1 MKRISTKIMIMA
13 VFLLMLVSSDVLAG
27 SEEMLSTA
35 GTLIK
40 PVNVNASDEIGISY
54 RTHVQN
60 VGWESSWVTDELT
73 SGTQG
78 KSLRLEGIQIK
89 LTGDVPDGA
98 RIEYR
103 THVQN
108 EGWEANW
115 PYDGDVA
122 GTQGKG
128 LRLEGIQ
135 IRLVN
140 LPGYSVEYRTHVQN
154 VGWEKTWASDG
165 DVSGTY
171 GQSLRLEGIQIRIIK
186 SGADLTEYD
195 SILDIIKKTEA
206 DEFTT
211 YSWERLKS
219 VLAANIVTIEN
230 SQDEVDAATAA
241 IEEAYNDLESTADAV
256 VYSKAG
262 TYGLSGSTTT
272 ISQNVIVSADGV
284 ILQNLKIKGDLI
296 ITEEVEDGNV
306 TLNNVT
312 VEGKTYVRGGGEN
325 SIHINGGVYNTITVQ
340 TTYDGKVRIVAK
352 NSAGLDVIIADDVS
366 GDEIILEGTFDQVLV
381 DAPKAKITTQGT
393 TVINKM
399 TVSEEGAAS
408 TITLEASTRVDNMVL
423 DGKADLKGKGRIVS
437 AYVNADNVTY
447 ETEPEALTVSSKVK
461 IPPKAPDPILVTS
474 ITVTSANNV
483 TSVAKGSKLQM
494 TATVKPT
501 DATTQKITWSV
512 TNGSGAASISSTG
525 LLTAE
530 TTGIIT
536 VKATATDGSG
546 KVGEKMLTVN
556 TQADPE
562 LTTESTIVQ
571 ETLNPDVVIKLLN
584 DTFTSEAG
592 TVANWTGNFGTT
604 GLTIGSV
611 TRDSDTQV
619 TVHLNGTAKRGDLKI
634 QAKTG
639 ALSRGVVS
647 NEMPL
652 TVPGIPL
659 TAISITGNATV
670 GSTLTAVVSPVDAT
684 VSYQW
689 QRADT
694 VAGTYTNITG
704 ATAATYKPVIS
715 DETKFIKVTVIGTGK
730 YSETK
735 TSAATTAVAG
745 VSIAVANDGSII
757 EGIENNEVITVT
769 LSNDTFIETQIN
781 MTNITMTGLPEGITV
796 GSVAYTD
803 ATHARITLSGNSTVD
818 YDDHVT
824 ATVQVAPAAF
834 TNGGVA
840 KSAALI
846 FTAVK
851 ENALVAPTAG
861 VVDDA
866 ANTFGWTY
874 NATQTNV
881 SDYEYSVDG
890 GVSWTVCTAKP
901 QTGISGAY
909 AAGKVQVRAKAT
921 LRQPASPPLESSAPF
936 TLPTASITVT
946 TDGDITEGAENG
958 KKLYI
963 AVNNDTLVQLSTIL
977 ANVTLTGLPT
987 GVSVSGVAYVDATN
1001 LTITLLGNA
1010 TEDYDANR
1018 SVTVEIKTAALN
1030 RGVSLNNTV
1039 TFKPVVEPALAPPTG
1054 LTVNDA
1060 NNSFDWTYNGNQ
1072 MSYDAYE
1079 YSLDSGRT
1087 WILCTAKPQ
1096 TGIEGAYA
1104 SGTLHLRTKASGK
1117 SPCSTEIISTGA
1129 FTATPATGL
1138 TVSVAAKS
1146 PSQND
1151 KVNLT
1156 ITTATDLTGTFG
1168 IYYRVVNSIPT
1179 APNLGDLIVPAA
1191 WIKAPNPDTGKTI
1204 TVEISVPDGKYLEA
1218 VKVENADNR
1227 IDEWGK
1233 SGVTEDDY
1241 TPPAPAYTIDYVNEK
1256 TGQNI
1261 PNTVEYDDNSEF
1273 LTPSLGDGSTITIV
1287 PGTTTYFRVKATS
1300 SDPAGGV
1307 QTLIAPA
1314 RPPAPGNGVI
1324 TYNVAAKT
1332 VSGLGTAYEYSINGG
1347 EYSIIT
1353 SGVNFVA
1360 GPLTGRTKAAASA
1373 FASVPV
1379 SIATIS
1385 ASAEAPAVTL
1395 DKTDPA
1401 QAFFKVAGSA
1411 ITTAQGYEYSIDSGV
1426 TYSLITDGLKID
1438 STTVANA
1445 TVYVRKAATVTE
1457 LPSLPTADLNN

>member
-1 MKRISTKIMIMA
+1 MKRTSKRIIVIT
-13 VFLLMLVSSDVLAG
+13 VFLLMFLSSNVFAGNEGDVDAASATIG
-27 SEEMLSTA
+27 S
-35 GTLIK
+35 
-40 PVNVNASDEIGISY
+40 VNVNASDKIGISY

-78 KSLRLEGIQIK
+78 KSLRLEGIQLK
-89 LTGDVPDGA
+89 LTGNVPDGA

-108 EGWEANW
+108 EGWEKTW
-115 PYDGDVA
+115 PYDGGVA

-140 LPGYSVEYRTHVQN
+140 MPGYSVEYRTHVQN

-171 GQSLRLEGIQIRIIK
+171 GQSLRLEGIQIRIVK

-195 SILDIIKKTEA
+195 SILDTIKKTEA

-219 VLAANIVTIEN
+219 VLAGNIVTIEN

-256 VYSKAG
+256 VYAKAG
-262 TYGLSGSTTT
+262 TYGLSASTTT
-272 ISQNVIVSADGV
+272 ISQNVIVAADGV
-284 ILQNLKIKGDLI
+284 VLQNLKIKGDLI

-312 VEGKTYVRGGGEN
+312 VEGKTYIRGGGEN

-352 NSAGLDVIIADDVS
+352 NSAGLAVIIADDVS

-381 DAPKAKITTQGT
+381 DAPKAKITTRGT

-399 TVSEEGAAS
+399 TVSEAGAAS
-408 TITLEASTRVDNMVL
+408 TITLETGTRVDNMVL

-437 AYVNADNVTY
+437 AYVNADHVTY

-461 IPPKAPDPILVTS
+461 IPPKAPDPILVAS

-494 TATVKPT
+494 TAAVKPT
-501 DATTQKITWSV
+501 DATTQKVTWSV
-512 TNGSGAASISSTG
+512 TNGSGAASISSNG

-556 TQADPE
+556 NQADPE

-571 ETLNPDVVIKLLN
+571 GTLNPDVVIKLLN
-584 DTFTSEAG
+584 DTFTSDAG
-592 TVANWTGNFGTT
+592 TVSNWTGNFGTT
-604 GLTIGSV
+604 DLTIGSV

-619 TVHLNGTAKRGDLKI
+619 TVHLSGTAKRGDLKL

-659 TAISITGNATV
+659 TAVSITGNAIV
-670 GSTLTAVVSPVDAT
+670 GSTLTAVVSPVGAT
-684 VSYQW
+684 ASYQW

-694 VAGTYTNITG
+694 VGGTYTNITG

-715 DETKFIKVTVIGTGK
+715 DETKFIKVTVTGTEK

-735 TSAATTAVAG
+735 TSSATTAVAG
-745 VSIAVANDGSII
+745 VSIAAANDGSIV
-757 EGIENNEVITVT
+757 EGEEGGEVITVT

-781 MTNITMTGLPEGITV
+781 KTNITMTGLPAGISV
-796 GSVAYTD
+796 GTVAYTD
-803 ATHARITLSGNSTVD
+803 ATHIRIILSGNSTAD
-818 YDDHVT
+818 YDENVT

-840 KSAALI
+840 KSVSLI
-846 FTAVK
+846 FAAVK
-851 ENALVAPTAG
+851 ENALVAPTLG

-866 ANTFGWTY
+866 ANTFGWT
-874 NATQTNV
+874 NNQNQTNV

-890 GVSWTVCTAKP
+890 GLNWTVCTANP

-921 LRQPASPPLESSAPF
+921 LRQPASPPLESTEPF
-936 TLPTASITVT
+936 TLSAASITVT
-946 TDGDITEGAENG
+946 TDGSTDITEGAEAG
-958 KKLYI
+958 RKLTVT
-963 AVNNDTLVQLSTIL
+963 VNNDTLISPSTTK
-977 ANVTLTGLPT
+977 ANITMSGLPT
-987 GVSVSGVAYVDATN
+987 GVSVGAVAYVDATH
-1001 LTITLLGNA
+1001 LIMTLAGNA

-1018 SVTVEIKTAALN
+1018 SVTVVIGTAALN
-1030 RGVSLNNTV
+1030 RGVSLTNTV
-1039 TFKPVVEPALAPPTG
+1039 TFKPVVEPALAAPKD
-1054 LTVNDA
+1054 LTVDDI
-1060 NNSFDWTYNGNQ
+1060 NNTFNWSYNNNQ
-1072 MSYDAYE
+1072 NSWDDYE
-1079 YSLDSGRT
+1079 YSLDSGHT
-1087 WILCTAKPQ
+1087 WTTCTAKPQ

-1104 SGTLHLRTKASGK
+1104 VGALWLRTKALGK
-1117 SPCSTEIISTGA
+1117 SPCSSHIVSTGA
-1129 FTATPATGL
+1129 FTATTAAGL
-1138 TVSVAAKS
+1138 TVTATAKS
-1146 PSQND
+1146 PAEND
-1151 KVNLT
+1151 KVILT
-1156 ITTATDLTGTFG
+1156 ITRALEAPALTGMFSV
-1168 IYYRVVNSIPT
+1168 YYRIVDGVPT
-1179 APNLGDLIVPAA
+1179 APKIGDLITPGQWQTAVNNILTFEVAA
-1191 WIKAPNPDTGKTI
+1191 
-1204 TVEISVPDGKYLEA
+1204 PDGKYIEV
-1218 VKVENADNR
+1218 VKVAKADNR
-1227 IDEWGK
+1227 VDEWGI
-1233 SGVTEDDY
+1233 SNVTDDSFA
-1241 TPPAPAYTIDYVNEK
+1241 PPAPSFTINFANE
-1256 TGQNI
+1256 TTVQNI
-1261 PNTVEYDDNSEF
+1261 PNTVEYDDNSDF
-1273 LTPSLGDGSTITIV
+1273 ASPSIGTGVPIPIAPGSQ
-1287 PGTTTYFRVKATS
+1287 TYFRVKAT
-1300 SDPAGGV
+1300 DTDLTGAI
-1307 QTLIAPA
+1307 QTLS
-1314 RPPAPGNGVI
+1314 APGRPDSPTGI
-1324 TYNVAAKT
+1324 TYHVAAKT
-1332 VSGLGTAYEYSINGG
+1332 VSGLASMYEYSINGSP
-1347 EYSIIT
+1347 YST
-1353 SGVNFVA
+1353 VASDVNFVA
-1360 GPLTGRTKAAASA
+1360 GPITARTKATAAA
-1373 FASVPV
+1373 FASEVV
-1379 SIATIS
+1379 NVGTIT
-1385 ASAEAPAVTL
+1385 AAAPAPGVTL
-1395 DKTDPA
+1395 KKEPA
-1401 QAFFKVAGSA
+1401 TAATFMLNDAQ
-1411 ITTAQGYEYSIDSGV
+1411 ITASLGYEYSIDNGAN
-1426 TYSLITDGLKID
+1426 YYPITDDLKID
-1438 STTVANA
+1438 STKAANA
-1445 TVYVRKAATVTE
+1445 TVRVRKAATPSE
-1457 LPSLPTADLNN
+1457 LASLPTDDLNH